1 MASAEIDL
9 VPRETTEEIVRRDW
23 ASTDRSVNHDLEA
36 CHTRGSR
43 GFSVPHAIPIRT
55 DRTWACPLWLRVQ
68 QRFSPRE
75 LTSREEEGGEDR
87 NSRCFSRTTIRLK
100 ICYEFLFR
108 PRLQTRIDSTP
119 DCLWNAAADSP
130 SPTISTSSICCGAAG
145 TVPDHTASAWRAA
158 ISSGQK
164 TRTSRQ

>member
-43 GFSVPHAIPIRT
+43 GFSGPHAIPIRT
-55 DRTWACPLWLRVQ
+55 DRTWTCSLWLRVQ

-75 LTSREEEGGEDR
+75 LTSREEEGGENR

-119 DCLWNAAADSP
+119 DCLWNAAADSSKVRGCP
-130 SPTISTSSICCGAAG
+130 FSRQSTAMEL
-145 TVPDHTASAWRAA
+145 ASDAAA
-158 ISSGQK
+158 IDFQATDRLGNF
-164 TRTSRQ
+164 